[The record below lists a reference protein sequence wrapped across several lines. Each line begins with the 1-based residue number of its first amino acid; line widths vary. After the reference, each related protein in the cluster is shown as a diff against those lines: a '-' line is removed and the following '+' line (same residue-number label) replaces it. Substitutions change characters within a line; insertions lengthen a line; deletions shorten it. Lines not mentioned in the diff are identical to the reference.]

1 MGRNTETEALPSD
14 GGTPPLGETPPV
26 DLPTPPS
33 DGSTTPPV
41 DLPTPDN
48 NVDPRIGSPS
58 DMGINLNPSS
68 WFGSRT
74 NDAKENNVFNN
85 MDKPETADGGGY
97 DLGGTFENVKNYI
110 KDNPGDS
117 AANAA
122 TGGLY
127 GAGKYFLNNTE
138 TGGNI
143 KDFWNN
149 ISSSFI
155 DRHKN
160 KPNNTKPPVNEIDN
174 NPNNV
179 PDGGEWI

>member
-1 MGRNTETEALPSD
+1 MALGRETW
-14 GGTPPLGETPPV
+14 GGTTPPTDGTPPV

-48 NVDPRIGSPS
+48 NVTVGDTIPKMDPSY
-58 DMGINLNPSS
+58 LNPSS

-74 NDAKENNVFNN
+74 NDAKDNNVFKN

-97 DLGGTFENVKNYI
+97 DLSGTFDNVKNYI

-160 KPNNTKPPVNEIDN
+160 KPNNTKPPVNETEN

-179 PDGGEWI
+179 PGGGEWI